1 MAAPHILL
9 ALSPHGYGHGA
20 MTAPIIAEIV
30 RRCPA
35 LRLTIQT
42 GLPGR
47 WLRSRYGMPFTHVQ
61 EIPDFG
67 LVMRDAN
74 TVDVARSLERYDQL
88 FDRLDLFVTA
98 EIERFQELKPDLII
112 ANIPFVTI
120 IAARRLGIPVVA
132 LSSLNWADILEA
144 YGGQA
149 AEGHV
154 ASMRAAYASAN
165 LFLKLEPCLPTL
177 WLPNAIAIEAVA
189 LAGTGR
195 REEICRKLDLSPAA
209 IKLGL
214 LAFGGMESGIDPARI
229 ASVPGW
235 HWILGQGV
243 SPTRQD
249 MNDLADLKTDF
260 VDLVAS
266 VDAIVTK
273 PGYGMFTEAAANGCR
288 FLYLDR
294 PDWPETPYLAGWASR
309 HVPCAAIA
317 REELFDARLAVQL
330 ARLLAEPV
338 TRLARTGGASEAA
351 DHIMQVLGAARRVDV
366 GGAPPTL

>member
-1 MAAPHILL
+1 MVAPHILL

-20 MTAPIIAEIV
+20 MSAPIIAEIV

-42 GLPGR
+42 GLPGS
-47 WLRSRYGMPFTHVQ
+47 WLRSRYGMAFTHVQ
-61 EIPDFG
+61 DIPDFG
-67 LVMRDAN
+67 LVMHDAN
-74 TVDVARSLERYDQL
+74 TVDIARSLERYDQL
-88 FDRLDLFVTA
+88 FDRLDLILKA
-98 EIERFQELKPDLII
+98 EIERFGDLKPDLII

-132 LSSLNWADILEA
+132 LSSLNWADILAA
-144 YGGQA
+144 YGGPA
-149 AEGHV
+149 AQGHV

-165 LFLKLEPCLPTL
+165 LFLKLEPCLPAP
-177 WLPNAIAIEAVA
+177 WLPSAIAIGPVA
-189 LAGTGR
+189 QSGIGR
-195 REEICRKLDLSPAA
+195 REEIFRRLGLSSAT
-209 IKLGL
+209 KLGL
-214 LAFGGMESGIDPARI
+214 LAFGGMESGIDPSRI

-235 HWILGQGV
+235 HWILGQGI
-243 SPTRQD
+243 SPARQD
-249 MNDLADLKTDF
+249 MDDLAELKMVF

-294 PDWPETPYLAGWASR
+294 PDWPETPYLAAWARR
-309 HVPCAAIA
+309 HVPCAAIG
-317 REELFDARLAVQL
+317 REDLFDARLAVQL

-338 TRLARTGGASEAA
+338 TGLARTDGASAAA
-351 DHIMQVLGAARRVDV
+351 DHIMRVLGEARRVDV
-366 GGAPPTL
+366 GRAPPTW